1 MRSVPTFP
9 CSTRDAV
16 ARKRARWQALKSR
29 LDADRLVFV
38 DETWIKTDMAPL
50 RGWAQSSSLRCAVE
64 TPWASGDMQRDQGV
78 GRDGPPWIRAH
89 LIQMAWRRMR
99 HRPDSPLSKW
109 FERRTAGAKGRIR
122 KVMIIALARK
132 LLIALWRFFG
142 SVTTEARA
150 GAGDDPA
157 GQRTAQALAAL
168 HRARPCQ
175 ALDRRP
181 PHHHSVADFGV

>member
-1 MRSVPTFP
+1 
-9 CSTRDAV
+9 
-16 ARKRARWQALKSR
+16 
-29 LDADRLVFV
+29 
-38 DETWIKTDMAPL
+38 
-50 RGWAQSSSLRCAVE
+50 
-64 TPWASGDMQRDQGV
+64 MQCDQGI

-150 GAGDDPA
+150 GAGTIRPVNE
-157 GQRTAQALAAL
+157 QLKHSPRYIELA
-168 HRARPCQ
+168 RAKRWNAVLPTTILWQTLGLNPLACS
-175 ALDRRP
+175 P
-181 PHHHSVADFGV
+181 Y